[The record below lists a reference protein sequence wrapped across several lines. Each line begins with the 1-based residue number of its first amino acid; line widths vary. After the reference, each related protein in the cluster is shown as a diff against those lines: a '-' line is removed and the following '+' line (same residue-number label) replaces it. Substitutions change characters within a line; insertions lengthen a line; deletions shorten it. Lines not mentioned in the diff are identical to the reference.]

1 MKIGC
6 LILAGGAGKRMKSER
21 PKVLCEVLKK
31 PMLGWVLDAARGF
44 GFDNIGVVTGYR
56 RELTEE
62 YIKEYSKANSIEISA
77 YFQAQQLGTG
87 DAVKQAEEFIG
98 SVDLVCVLCGDAPF
112 IDTETLKRSLE
123 YHEKNNA
130 SVTVISAEISDP
142 TGYGRIVREGEKSD
156 RTLRFAAIREH
167 KDCSPIELKISEVNS
182 GAYWFNSKELLEA
195 LPKLSDNNA
204 SGEFYLTDCV
214 EIIGNAAAFSS
225 ENPDIVLGAN
235 SRKSL
240 LELNEKARLSV
251 LERLM
256 DEGVSFI
263 TTDGI
268 IIGTDVKI
276 GCDTTVLPNTV
287 ILGKTVIGKGCEI
300 GANSHIEDCTIG
312 DDVILNNVQAYS
324 ATVEDN
330 VKIGPFAQLRP
341 GTIIRKGVKIGD
353 FVEIKNSDIGE
364 NTAVAHLTYLG
375 DSDVGRGVNFG
386 CGCVTANYDGVNK
399 FRTEIGSH
407 AFIGCNTNLIAPV
420 KIGENAATAA
430 GSTITKDVPENSLAI
445 ERGQARIIEN
455 WPKNFERKKK

>member
-1 MKIGC
+1 M
-6 LILAGGAGKRMKSER
+6 AGGAGKRMKSER

-56 RELTEE
+56 RELTEQ
-62 YIKEYSKANSIEISA
+62 YIAEYSKANSVEIST
-77 YFQAQQLGTG
+77 YFQERQLGTG
-87 DAVKQAEEFIG
+87 DAVKQAAEFIG
-98 SVDLVCVLCGDAPF
+98 SVDAVCVLCGDAPF
-112 IDTETLKRSLE
+112 IDSETLKSSFE
-123 YHEKNNA
+123 FHGKSGA
-130 SVTVISAEISDP
+130 AVTVISAEISDP
-142 TGYGRIVREGEKSD
+142 SGYGRVIRENG
-156 RTLRFAAIREH
+156 RFAAIREH
-167 KDCSPIELKISEVNS
+167 KDCSPNELEISEVNS
-182 GAYWFNSKELLEA
+182 GAYWFDSAELLKA
-195 LPKLSDNNA
+195 LPKLSDDNA

-225 ENPDIVLGAN
+225 GNPDMILGAN
-235 SRKSL
+235 SRRSL

-251 LERLM
+251 IGRLM

-263 TTDGI
+263 TTDGV

-324 ATVEDN
+324 AVIEDN

-341 GTIIRKGVKIGD
+341 GTVIRKGVKIGD

-386 CGCVTANYDGVNK
+386 CGCVTTNYDGINK
-399 FRTEIGSH
+399 YRTEIGAH

-430 GSTITKDVPENSLAI
+430 GSTITKDVPANSLAV

-455 WPKNFERKKK
+455 WHKNFERKKK